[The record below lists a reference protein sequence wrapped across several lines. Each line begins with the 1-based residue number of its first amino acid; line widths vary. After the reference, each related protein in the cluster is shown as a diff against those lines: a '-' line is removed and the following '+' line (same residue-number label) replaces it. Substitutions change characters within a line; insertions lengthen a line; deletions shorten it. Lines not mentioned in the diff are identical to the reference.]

1 MTEKGEMMGKRD
13 RFIMDDSKKQFEKE
27 WGELFGEKSIPPTQ
41 MSKDYLGMEYE
52 LWKKLKHKRIKL
64 TLPVQVLPLS
74 GETLIAEMLIRN
86 KLSELNIDVE
96 FT

>member
-1 MTEKGEMMGKRD
+1 MSEQKHINT
-13 RFIMDDSKKQFEKE
+13 SKKQFDFELSELYGEKE
-27 WGELFGEKSIPPTQ
+27 LKPTQ
-41 MSKDYLGMEYE
+41 QSETCAAVAYD
-52 LWKKLKHKRIKL
+52 LWRRIKLRRKKL